1 MISICIMAIVLYS
14 TWGLLKESLRLSID
28 AVPIDISFDKIKA
41 AILQHKEVI
50 DVHHLHIWAMSTT
63 KNAMTAHL
71 LVNDQLNDKEIAML
85 KQACKHELLHLN
97 IHHITFEVE
106 KEICIE
112 EDCH

>member
-1 MISICIMAIVLYS
+1 
-14 TWGLLKESLRLSID
+14 
-28 AVPIDISFDKIKA
+28 
-41 AILQHKEVI
+41 
-50 DVHHLHIWAMSTT
+50 MSTT

-85 KQACKHELLHLN
+85 KQVCKHELLHLSV
-97 IHHITFEVE
+97 HHITFEVE